1 MPYLSLSI
9 SIILSTCRNIFSK
22 KISSVRFGTRP
33 FFICQGVLFLFGGI
47 AVMLF
52 GNVKAEAVEAP
63 VLLFALIYG
72 ATLISAQW
80 FYTLA
85 LSRGNTALCSAIYS
99 LGFILPTLT
108 GAVIYNESLLLFDVI
123 GIIFAS
129 LAVVASATTQKNE
142 QRSSHGY
149 FIPLLVAMLSS
160 GGLGIVQKVQQS
172 SVYAEKRAVF
182 LLIAFFIASL
192 TSFLAT
198 FIRRNEVNAPLSKS
212 FLVFA
217 ALIGIFFGS
226 CNLLNT
232 KLSGIL
238 PSAVFFPTLNIG
250 VIILSLICGGIF
262 FKEKLHKNE
271 LAVLILGIA
280 SILFLTLL

>member
-1 MPYLSLSI
+1 MPYLLLSLSI
-9 SIILSTCRNIFSK
+9 FLSTFRNIFSK
-22 KISSVRFGTRP
+22 KLSSVRFGTRP
-33 FFICQGVLFLFGGI
+33 FFLCQGVLFFFGGTATAI
-47 AVMLF
+47 F
-52 GNVKAEAVEAP
+52 GNIKADVIEAP
-63 VLLFALIYG
+63 ILIFSLIYG
-72 ATLISAQW
+72 VMLVSAQW

-85 LSRGNTALCSAIYS
+85 LSRGNTALCSAVYS
-99 LGFILPTLT
+99 LGFILPTLS
-108 GAVIYNESLLLFDVI
+108 GAVIYNESLSPFDVI
-123 GIIFAS
+123 GIILATFA
-129 LAVVASATTQKNE
+129 LTASAIKPKNE
-142 QRSSHGY
+142 KKTSHGY

-182 LLIAFFIASL
+182 LLISFLIASFA
-192 TSFLAT
+192 SFAT
-198 FIRRNEVNAPLSKS
+198 AFTRKNKSTDNPSKD

-232 KLSGIL
+232 KLAGIL

-250 VIILSLICGGIF
+250 VIILSMVCGAVL
-262 FKEKLHKNE
+262 FKERLRKNE

-280 SILFLTLL
+280 SILFLTLF

>member
-1 MPYLSLSI
+1 MPYLLLSLSI
-9 SIILSTCRNIFSK
+9 FLSTFRNIFSK
-22 KISSVRFGTRP
+22 KLSSVRFGTRP

-52 GNVKAEAVEAP
+52 GNVKAEAIEAP

-108 GAVIYNESLLLFDVI
+108 GAVIYNESLSLFDVI

-129 LAVVASATTQKNE
+129 LAVVASATSQKND
-142 QRSSHGY
+142 QGSSHGY
-149 FIPLLVAMLSS
+149 FLPLLIAMVSS
-160 GGLGIVQKVQQS
+160 GGLGIIQKVQQS
-172 SVYAEKRAVF
+172 SAYAEKRAVF

-192 TSFLAT
+192 TSFLTA
-198 FIRRNEVNAPLSKS
+198 FIRRTEDNTPSLKS

-217 ALIGIFFGS
+217 TLIGIFFGS

-250 VIILSLICGGIF
+250 VIILSVVCGAVL
-262 FKEKLHKNE
+262 FKERLRKNE
-271 LAVLILGIA
+271 LAVLISGIA
-280 SILFLTLL
+280 SILFLTLF